1 MLTSCPRCGAA
12 QELTDRFCSACG
24 ADPQVELEIAAFHGP
39 ALETARK
46 WILAIGIIYVASA
59 LLVTG
64 VSGVGFDLDDPMV
77 RLLWGTSLGLCAI
90 HLGLWVWAKTAPF
103 PAAVVAL
110 VLFVTVQAIN
120 AVVEPSSMYK
130 GLLIKVLFLVA
141 LIRAV
146 KAGSEA
152 QRLRAQRS

>member
-1 MLTSCPRCGAA
+1 MLTSCPRCGAP

-39 ALETARK
+39 ALESARK
-46 WILAIGIIYVASA
+46 WILAVGIIYVVSVIFTTAIAGISFTDPAVRMVMGTA
-59 LLVTG
+59 LA
-64 VSGVGFDLDDPMV
+64 
-77 RLLWGTSLGLCAI
+77 LCAI
-90 HLGLWVWAKTAPF
+90 HIGLWVWAKTAPF

-110 VLFVTVQAIN
+110 VLFITVQVFS
-120 AVVEPSSMYK
+120 AVVEPSTMYK